1 MRCQECGDLM
11 EVTDRHARRVK
22 DAPVCRQC
30 RNTRTLE
37 PRESDYRFWCDTFGV
52 TVPRGRTAR
61 ETLVEGP
68 LPDELAQIVGALRP

>member
-1 MRCQECGDLM
+1 MRCQSCGDVL

-22 DAPVCRQC
+22 DAPVCRHC

-37 PRESDYRFWCDTFGV
+37 ARESDFKFWADRFNV
-52 TVPRGRTAR
+52 EIPRGGTAR
-61 ETLVEGP
+61 EALISGP